1 MSDKRS
7 ILERERRWLLPAGI
21 ASVAGVALILAT
33 FGESAAAIRASEGL
47 ADSLRDV
54 HADSG
59 PLVIASIVQ
68 ALGWVLLAVPLV
80 VLFRAASARST
91 RMRTGLIG
99 VVIVGPLFLAVG
111 SVLGA
116 LSVTEAADAFTQDGP
131 AAIER
136 CVERKSEANQGA
148 ADQDRGGANQGNANQ
163 GQPNGGQPNQQGSDA
178 NGGQAADSDVVA
190 DCEEQVARDERT
202 STSVAGIETGFGL
215 AGLLGFTIAVVY
227 TALWTLRTGLLTR
240 FWGSLG
246 IALGAV
252 FSFFTLF
259 TLAWFIYVGLL
270 LAGWVPGGRPPA
282 WAAGEARP
290 WPKGG
295 PLFGGGQ
302 GNDDADESVIEGEAE
317 ELSADNGQPPEL
329 PEPADHG
336 QAGEP
341 PRKRKKRD
349 S

>member
-1 MSDKRS
+1 MATGES
-7 ILERERRWLLPAGI
+7 IFERERRWLLPAGI

-33 FGESAAAIRASEGL
+33 FGESAAAVRSSEGL
-47 ADSLRDV
+47 AEQLREID
-54 HADSG
+54 ADSASI
-59 PLVIASIVQ
+59 VIASLVQ
-68 ALGWVLLAVPLV
+68 AVGWLLLSVPLV
-80 VLFRAASARST
+80 FLFKAAAARASGVRS
-91 RMRTGLIG
+91 GLLG
-99 VVIVGPLFLAVG
+99 VVIVAPIFLAAG

-116 LSVTEAADAFTQDGP
+116 IAVTEAAGDFTRDGP
-131 AAIER
+131 AAIDR
-136 CVERKSEANQGA
+136 CVERKSESDGGSAQGEREAGGSQGVQNGNQA
-148 ADQDRGGANQGNANQ
+148 SNADL
-163 GQPNGGQPNQQGSDA
+163 
-178 NGGQAADSDVVA
+178 VA

-227 TALWTLRTGLLTR
+227 TALWALRTGLLTR

-246 IALGAV
+246 IALGVV

-282 WAAGEARP
+282 WASGEARP

-295 PLFGGGQ
+295 PLFGGGSKGDGDQ
-302 GNDDADESVIEGEAE
+302 DDGVIEGEAE
-317 ELSADNGQPPEL
+317 EVVVEEPAEAAEL
-329 PEPADHG
+329 PPPGD
-336 QAGEP
+336 GESTGGP

>member
-1 MSDKRS
+1 MANRES

-33 FGESAAAIRASEGL
+33 FGESAAAIRSSEGL
-47 ADSLRDV
+47 AEALRNVD
-54 HADSG
+54 ADSG
-59 PLVIASIVQ
+59 PLIIASIVQ
-68 ALGWVLLAVPLV
+68 AVGWMLLAVPLV

-91 RMRTGLIG
+91 RVKAGLLG
-99 VVIVGPLFLAVG
+99 VVIVGPLFLAIG

-116 LSVTEAADAFTQDGP
+116 VAVTEAASEFTRDGQ

-136 CVERKSEANQGA
+136 CVERQA
-148 ADQDRGGANQGNANQ
+148 DRGGADNAD
-163 GQPNGGQPNQQGSDA
+163 PE
-178 NGGQAADSDVVA
+178 A
-190 DCEEQVARDERT
+190 DCEETVARDERT
-202 STSVAGIETGFGL
+202 STSVAGLETGFGL

-246 IALGAV
+246 IALGVV

-282 WAAGEARP
+282 WASGEARP

-295 PLFGGGQ
+295 PLFGGG
-302 GNDDADESVIEGEAE
+302 GNDDGGEERVIEGQAE
-317 ELSADNGQPPEL
+317 EVAPAREAEL

-336 QAGEP
+336 QAADP

>member
-47 ADSLRDV
+47 ADSLREVD
-54 HADSG
+54 ADSG
-59 PLVIASIVQ
+59 PLVIASLVQ

-99 VVIVGPLFLAVG
+99 VVIVGPLFLAIG

-116 LSVTEAADAFTQDGP
+116 IAVTEAASAFTEDGP

-136 CVERKSEANQGA
+136 CVERKSEANQGTGQSDRQGEASQGEAKQGQGGGTNGERA
-148 ADQDRGGANQGNANQ
+148 AD
-163 GQPNGGQPNQQGSDA
+163 P
-178 NGGQAADSDVVA
+178 DVVA
-190 DCEEQVARDERT
+190 DCEDQVARDERT
-202 STSVAGIETGFGL
+202 STSVAGVETGFGL

-227 TALWTLRTGLLTR
+227 TALWTLRTGLLNR

-295 PLFGGGQ
+295 PLFGGGK
-302 GNDDADESVIEGEAE
+302 GSDDSGETVIEGEAE
-317 ELSADNGQPPEL
+317 ELSADPGQTTEPPEL

-336 QAGEP
+336 QAEP